1 MREALTW
8 GVGLVLAL
16 LLHLGIGLAVFWPT
30 ADDGTGQTDSGGTLA
45 GEMTVLV
52 LEDAGEGA
60 AGADADRTA
69 GTETGEEKP
78 ETPQAEPER
87 QPEPER
93 AAEPDSVV
101 PSEPRPEA
109 AAPAK
114 PAPQPEPEPL
124 PDLAPVPEP
133 EAQPEPQ
140 QVPEAPSEPATDALP
155 DPAATR
161 VAQMAQTSTPPQ
173 TTPLPRPA
181 PERPVHKPVRETEK
195 APPRKTASRASTSRR
210 GDAQVSTRKGDVG
223 AGKRAAAGG
232 KKGERASYA
241 LKLRRR
247 VERYKRYPP
256 GATPGT
262 LHGVGKLKITID
274 RTGRVKRASLV
285 RKTGVAA
292 LDRELRK
299 LARRASPF
307 PAIPES
313 IAGPT
318 LTFTVPV
325 RFGKRK

>member
-1 MREALTW
+1 MKEALTW
-8 GVGLVLAL
+8 GAGLVLAL
-16 LLHLGIGLAVFWPT
+16 LLHLGIGLAVFWLT
-30 ADDGTGQTDSGGTLA
+30 TDDGTGQTDSGGTLS

-69 GTETGEEKP
+69 GTETGKEKP
-78 ETPQAEPER
+78 VEPRAEPAR
-87 QPEPER
+87 QPQPKQTPPPDPAPSEPPSEAEISPEPEAQR
-93 AAEPDSVV
+93 A
-101 PSEPRPEA
+101 PE
-109 AAPAK
+109 
-114 PAPQPEPEPL
+114 
-124 PDLAPVPEP
+124 PVPEP
-133 EAQPEPQ
+133 ELAPASVPEAQ
-140 QVPEAPSEPATDALP
+140 QVPEVPSEPATDALP
-155 DPAATR
+155 DPAATP
-161 VAQMAQTSTPPQ
+161 VAQMAQASTPPQ
-173 TTPLPRPA
+173 VAPLPRPA
-181 PERPVHKPVRETEK
+181 PERPARKPVRETKK
-195 APPRKTASRASTSRR
+195 APPRKTTTRASTSRR
-210 GDAQVSTRKGDVG
+210 GDAQVSTRKGNVG
-223 AGKRAAAGG
+223 TGRRAAAGG

-256 GATPGT
+256 GATPGA
-262 LHGVGKLKITID
+262 LRGVGKLKITID
-274 RTGRVKRASLV
+274 RKGRVKRASLV

-307 PAIPES
+307 PAVPES

>member
-8 GVGLVLAL
+8 GAGLVLAL
-16 LLHLGIGLAVFWPT
+16 LLHLGIGLAVFWPL
-30 ADDGTGQTDSGGTLA
+30 DRDGAGQTDSGGTLA

-87 QPEPER
+87 
-93 AAEPDSVV
+93 
-101 PSEPRPEA
+101 
-109 AAPAK
+109 K
-114 PAPQPEPEPL
+114 PEPEPL

-133 EAQPEPQ
+133 AAQPESQ
-140 QVPEAPSEPATDALP
+140 QVPEVPAKAAVEALP
-155 DPAATR
+155 DPAVSP
-161 VAQMAQTSTPPQ
+161 VAQVEQSPRSSQPPLAV
-173 TTPLPRPA
+173 PLPRPA
-181 PERPVHKPVRETEK
+181 PKRPVHKPAREANK
-195 APPRKTASRASTSRR
+195 APPRKTASRASPSRR
-210 GDAQVSTRKGDVG
+210 GDAQVSTRKGN
-223 AGKRAAAGG
+223 AGGGRRAAAGG

-256 GATPGT
+256 GATPGA
-262 LHGVGKLKITID
+262 LRGVGKLKITID
-274 RTGRVKRASLV
+274 RRGRVKRATLV
-285 RKTGVAA
+285 RKTGIAA

-307 PAIPES
+307 PAVPES

>member
-8 GVGLVLAL
+8 GAGLVLAL
-16 LLHLGIGLAVFWPT
+16 LLHLGIGLAVFWPLER
-30 ADDGTGQTDSGGTLA
+30 DGTGQTDSGGTLS

-69 GTETGEEKP
+69 GTETGEEEEEP
-78 ETPQAEPER
+78 PRAEPER
-87 QPEPER
+87 QPPQEQAPEP
-93 AAEPDSVV
+93 APAEPAS
-101 PSEPRPEA
+101 
-109 AAPAK
+109 
-114 PAPQPEPEPL
+114 
-124 PDLAPVPEP
+124 EP
-133 EAQPEPQ
+133 EAQ
-140 QVPEAPSEPATDALP
+140 QVPETPSEPVAELP
-155 DPAATR
+155 PEPAVTT
-161 VAQMAQTSTPPQ
+161 VAQMAQPSKPPQ
-173 TTPLPRPA
+173 VAPLPRPA
-181 PERPVHKPVRETEK
+181 PERPARKPVRATKRE
-195 APPRKTASRASTSRR
+195 APRKTASRASTSRR
-210 GDAQVSTRKGDVG
+210 GDAAVSTRKGNVG

-274 RTGRVKRASLV
+274 RMGRVKRASLV

-292 LDRELRK
+292 LDRELRQ

-307 PAIPES
+307 PPIPES

-325 RFGKRK
+325 RFGERK